1 MTNLTFSADEIRP
14 LIEHARRCNKHR
26 MTYGQL
32 VDACGGN
39 FDRAARLTD
48 EERAELPD
56 IGPGLFLVKDEGI
69 YLMSNGE
76 PADMI
81 KVPAPNGNG
90 ETDRCRVAY
99 AKNFDPTARDRG
111 DVWDDAY
118 AVSADDFSEAIGDEM
133 WRKLLTDEVD
143 EVVIKLTDS
152 SISFTAYAR
161 K

>member
-1 MTNLTFSADEIRP
+1 MTKLTFSADDIRP
-14 LIEHARRCNKHR
+14 LIEHARRCNKHG

-32 VDACGGN
+32 VDACGGD
-39 FDRAARLTD
+39 FERAARLTD

-56 IGPGLFLVKDEGI
+56 VGPGLFLVKDEGI

-81 KVPAPNGNG
+81 EVAKPNGTG
-90 ETDRCRVAY
+90 TTKRCRVAY
-99 AKNFDPTARDRG
+99 AKDFDPTKRDRG
-111 DVWDDAY
+111 AVWDDAY
-118 AVSADDFSEAIGDEM
+118 AVSADDFSEAIGDDA

-143 EVVIKLTDS
+143 EVVIELTAN
-152 SISFTAYAR
+152 SIGFTSYAR